1 MRQLPLILAK
11 ARPRR
16 PLGPVGVFFLRTKK
30 ARRLAGLGSR
40 WLDRL
45 MRPGLRLNAFTRDPE
60 RAARRLTFRLAT
72 GLMPKPIREAL
83 WMLRG
88 VRSIGLRQR

>member
-1 MRQLPLILAK
+1 MEALTPYRMQDRLPPFPIMPAK

-16 PLGPVGVFFLRTKK
+16 RLGPVGVFFLRTKK

-45 MRPGLRLNAFTRDPE
+45 MRPGFTPE
-60 RAARRLTFRLAT
+60 ERSLAYFSKVIT
-72 GLMPKPIREAL
+72 Y
-83 WMLRG
+83 
-88 VRSIGLRQR
+88 RSGGPPPTSHKM